1 MTDTAEKPDFD
12 IGFELGEIF
21 GEYNNKTKR
30 QELDARWYMQLA
42 KQGYRR
48 AQHRL
53 GCMYAQGIGVPQN
66 DIKAYAWC
74 KVSASQ
80 HSPRAMIQLKEIESR
95 IPPDKIAYARKL
107 SKQYYDTYVAPFAD

>member
-1 MTDTAEKPDFD
+1 MTIKEEQPDFD
-12 IGFELGEIF
+12 LEAELGEII
-21 GEYNNKTKR
+21 GEYNKKSRR
-30 QELDARWYMQLA
+30 QELSAKWYMQLA

-53 GCMYAQGIGVPQN
+53 GCMYAQGIGVEKS

-80 HSPRAMIQLKEIESR
+80 QSPRAMLLLKEIESR
-95 IPPDKIAYARKL
+95 LPADEIAHARKL